1 MRIECSAHLPSPT
14 SPSSE
19 KILQHGGVGK
29 CGCRFHCRSVRS
41 AKKRN
46 LKALHSLA
54 PRVTLEGKAGMLESL
69 RQVFH
74 LLTDIKGLI
83 QWGGTFLV
91 CVIVFVETGL
101 FFGFFLPGDSLLV
114 TAGIFAAA
122 GHLDLGL
129 LLSLVFLCAVAG
141 DQLGYWIGRHA
152 GQALYKREDS
162 MLFKKRHLERAHA
175 FYEKYGGKTV
185 VLARFVPIIRTF
197 ASPVAGAARMNYRRF
212 LPYDLLGGF
221 LWVWG
226 MVLLGY
232 FLGASIPNVDR
243 HIHIVI
249 AIIVF
254 LSILPAFIET
264 LRQRRHQPG
273 KD

>member
-1 MRIECSAHLPSPT
+1 
-14 SPSSE
+14 
-19 KILQHGGVGK
+19 
-29 CGCRFHCRSVRS
+29 
-41 AKKRN
+41 
-46 LKALHSLA
+46 
-54 PRVTLEGKAGMLESL
+54 MLELL
-69 RQVFH
+69 RDAFH

-101 FFGFFLPGDSLLV
+101 FVGFFLPGDSLLV

-122 GHLDLGL
+122 GHLDLGM
-129 LLSLVFLCAVAG
+129 LLSLVFLCAVGG

-162 MLFKKRHLERAHA
+162 FLFKKHHLERAHE
-175 FYEKYGGKTV
+175 FYERYGGKTV

-197 ASPVAGAARMNYRRF
+197 ASPVAGAARMKYRRF
-212 LPYDLLGGF
+212 LSYDVLGGF

-232 FLGASIPNVDR
+232 FLGAVIPEVDR
-243 HIHIVI
+243 HIHIIVAI
-249 AIIVF
+249 VVVVSLLPAII
-254 LSILPAFIET
+254 ET
-264 LRQRRHQPG
+264 IRQHRRKAG
-273 KD
+273 ENESA

>member
-1 MRIECSAHLPSPT
+1 
-14 SPSSE
+14 
-19 KILQHGGVGK
+19 
-29 CGCRFHCRSVRS
+29 
-41 AKKRN
+41 
-46 LKALHSLA
+46 
-54 PRVTLEGKAGMLESL
+54 MLELL
-69 RQVFH
+69 RDAYH

-101 FFGFFLPGDSLLV
+101 FVGFFLPGDSLLV

-129 LLSLVFLCAVAG
+129 LLSLVFLCAVGG

-152 GQALYKREDS
+152 GQALYKREDAF
-162 MLFKKRHLERAHA
+162 LFKKRHLERAHE
-175 FYEKYGGKTV
+175 FYERYGGKTV

-197 ASPVAGAARMNYRRF
+197 ASPVAGAARMKYRRF
-212 LPYDLLGGF
+212 LSYDVVGGF

-232 FLGASIPNVDR
+232 FLGAVIPEVDR
-243 HIHIVI
+243 HIHIVVAI
-249 AIIVF
+249 VVVVSLLPAII
-254 LSILPAFIET
+254 ET
-264 LRQRRHQPG
+264 IRQRRRKAG
-273 KD
+273 ENESA